1 MNFPANIGEFI
12 TSEETAYKT
21 QTIEVSE
28 NNNWNM
34 YEHIRLSFSMK
45 MGKFLHSSNDLQT
58 KQAKRN
64 IILPILR
71 LRYRM
76 QDIDVKE
83 ITIYVDDPERS
94 DLSFLIKKYW
104 EDVFLIENDFES
116 FLDRMQRDPIDFGG
130 GLVKKGFMPEVVP
143 LQRIAFCDQTN
154 VLGGPVGLKYNFS
167 PDELRL
173 KAKEGWGDVKRGADV
188 SLETLI
194 DLAKKEK
201 SSVSESGSNKNQI
214 TGKNVEVYV
223 VRGEMPDAY
232 LRGEDNTGE
241 EKMVN
246 QLQIVAFYTNEE
258 NQKVYQTLYRSKETG
273 KVYKFYRP
281 GDEVFGR
288 ALDIGGVEELFD
300 PQMWTDFAQRVKH
313 DMLENASKVL
323 PWTDDDAFASRNK
336 IKDMSNMEWSVVSKG
351 SQMGLLPNA
360 SPNIQ
365 LFTQTAQ
372 EWEEYANKVGGNMPV
387 LSGQTPHAGTSSRL
401 QERLVLEAKG
411 LPEYR
416 KGIYAKFIEE
426 VIRDYIL
433 PRMAQEIVKGRKFL
447 TTLTADETQFVFER
461 VSENR
466 AAYAQMEAVL
476 NGKIPEDLAIL
487 KQQELDK
494 LTKQGNQHLFEIL
507 QDEFKDVK
515 LNVKITIA
523 NKQKDLSI
531 VVDKL
536 MKMVGQYLSSP
547 QMMQDPFAMKLME
560 RAMEAA
566 GVPMEDIVRI
576 PRTMPQMPAQA
587 GTGQPAQS
595 AAVMANNQPAYA
607 QAR

>member
-1 MNFPANIGEFI
+1 MNFPATIGEFI
-12 TSEETAYKT
+12 TTEETAYKT
-21 QTIEVSE
+21 QMIEVSD

-34 YEHIRLSFSMK
+34 YEHIRVSFSMK
-45 MGKFLHSSNDLQT
+45 LGKFIYSSNDLQT

-94 DLSFLIKKYW
+94 NLSFLIKKYW
-104 EDVFLIENDFES
+104 EDVFLIENDFDS

-130 GLVKKGFMPEVVP
+130 GLVKKGFMPEVTP

-154 VLGGPVGLKYNFS
+154 VLGGPIALKYNFS

-173 KAKEGWGDVKRGADV
+173 KAKEGWGDTKRGADV

-194 DLAKKEK
+194 NLSKKEK

-214 TGKNVEVYV
+214 TGKNIEVYV
-223 VRGEMPDAY
+223 VRGEMPDTY
-232 LRGEDNTGE
+232 LRAEENTGE

-258 NQKVYQTLYRSKETG
+258 NQKVYQTLYKSKETE
-273 KVYKFYRP
+273 KAYKFYNP
-281 GDEVFGR
+281 DEVFGR
-288 ALDIGGVEELFD
+288 GLSIGGVEELFD
-300 PQMWTDFAQRVKH
+300 AQMWTDFAQRAKH

-336 IKDMSNMEWSVVSKG
+336 IKDMSNMEWSVLTKG
-351 SQMGLLPNA
+351 SQVGLLPNA
-360 SPNIQ
+360 SPNIN

-372 EWEEYANKVGGNMPV
+372 EWEQYASRVGGNTEA
-387 LSGQTPHAGTSSRL
+387 LSGQQPRAGTSSRL
-401 QERLVLEAKG
+401 QERVVFEGKG
-411 LPEYR
+411 LHEYR

-426 VIRDYIL
+426 VIRDWIL
-433 PRMAQEIVKGRKFL
+433 PRMAREIVKGRKFL

-466 AAYAQMEAVL
+466 AAHAVMDAIFDGKTPEDPAVL
-476 NGKIPEDLAIL
+476 
-487 KQQELDK
+487 KQLELDK

-507 QDEFKDVK
+507 QDEFKDLK

-523 NKQKDLSI
+523 NKQKDLSM

-536 MKMVGQYLSSP
+536 MNMVSQYLNSP

-560 RAMEAA
+560 RVMEAA

-576 PRTMPQMPAQA
+576 PRMMPQMGQQV
-587 GTGQPAQS
+587 QPA
-595 AAVMANNQPAYA
+595 AGVPNNQPAYA